1 MRLPTRRLAALL
13 ACALAAGSCRLP
25 IQRGRWNVLVIMVDT
40 LRADHLG
47 AYGYKRPT
55 SPTLDALADESY
67 LFTGA
72 RAQASCTY
80 PSVNS
85 LLTSRYPARFLDQA
99 DGAMGIPAGI
109 PSIAEML
116 ATRGWSTAAVS
127 ASAVVRDRPSRFN
140 PHGGF
145 ARGFG
150 RFDEECLWKDADC
163 VTRRGIAAVEG
174 LREPFFAYLHYID
187 PHGPYQP
194 PKELR
199 KKLRLSRS
207 QQPWAL
213 RGDPNPLAQQLE
225 GLRSDVVWNRRDVR
239 FLEGLYDGEI
249 ANVDEQIGLLLDRLR
264 SRRLLE
270 RTIVVVLGD
279 HGESFLEHGAVKHCR
294 TVFDSEVRTP
304 LLVRLPRQHGGNHLD
319 GAVGN
324 IDLVP
329 TLLDLLGLPVQGRG
343 LEGVSLVPRMEGA
356 KAGDRVVFSTINAQR
371 AVAGSRYK
379 LVADLASGQ
388 WQLYD
393 LERDPGERRD
403 VKAEQRASFAGLKK
417 QLEEWMARVEGQHGL
432 DASQEADRRLRALG
446 YL

>member
-1 MRLPTRRLAALL
+1 MRRLAAIL
-13 ACALAAGSCRLP
+13 ACALVAVSCRLP
-25 IQRGRWNVLVIMVDT
+25 IQRGRWNVLVVMVDT

-55 SPTLDALADESY
+55 SPVLDALADESY
-67 LFTGA
+67 LFTAA

-85 LLTSRYPARFLDQA
+85 LLTSRYPARFLDQP

-116 ATRGWSTAAVS
+116 SARGWSTAAVS

-150 RFDEECLWKDADC
+150 RFDEECLWKDASC
-163 VTRRGIAAVEG
+163 VTRRGIATVEG
-174 LREPFFAYLHYID
+174 LREPFFAYVHYID

-199 KKLRLSRS
+199 KKLRLSRT

-213 RGDPNPLAQQLE
+213 RGDPNPLALQLD
-225 GLRSDVVWNRRDVR
+225 GQRNDVVWTPRDVR

-249 ANVDEQIGLLLDRLR
+249 AYVDEQIGVLLDRLR

-270 RTIVVVLGD
+270 RTIVVVLAD
-279 HGESFLEHGAVKHCR
+279 HGESFLEHGTVKHCR
-294 TVFDSEVRTP
+294 SVYDSEVKTP
-304 LLVRLPRQHGGNHLD
+304 LLVRLPRQHGGERLA
-319 GAVGN
+319 GAAAN
-324 IDLVP
+324 IDVVP
-329 TLLDLLGLPVQGRG
+329 TLLDLLGLPVSDRG
-343 LEGVSLVPRMEGA
+343 LEGASLVPRLEGA
-356 KAGDRVVFSTINAQR
+356 KADDAVAFSTINAQR
-371 AVAGSRYK
+371 SVAGSRYK
-379 LVADLASGQ
+379 VVADLASGQ
-388 WQLYD
+388 WQLFD
-393 LERDPGERRD
+393 LERDPGEKRD
-403 VKAEQRASFAGLKK
+403 VKEQQREPFARLKQ
-417 QLEEWMARVEGQHGL
+417 QLEGWMARVEGKSGL
-432 DASQEADRRLRALG
+432 DASREADRRLRALG